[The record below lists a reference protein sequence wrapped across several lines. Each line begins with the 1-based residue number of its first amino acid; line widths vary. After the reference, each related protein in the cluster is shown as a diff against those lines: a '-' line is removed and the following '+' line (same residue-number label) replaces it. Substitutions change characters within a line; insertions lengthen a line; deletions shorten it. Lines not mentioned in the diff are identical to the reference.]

1 MSTSTRP
8 ESTRDYSALMH
19 CDDAGPWLAE
29 AVAQVKHWLRE
40 KGFDV
45 DLDASADHST
55 ATATLAVRR
64 LESGNAVDLR
74 IQLVEEQVTG
84 TWTTEFIAHD
94 EPGTND
100 WISLVVSN
108 SEGRFVSVPR
118 VAKYLMQV
126 VHLRDGLIEF
136 SDRPH
141 VFGPERLDE
150 LVELLTDNARH
161 GPIFVAGTNENIP
174 FPAFAEKLSV
184 WTKEIY
190 GLGQVILLTPDATA
204 AFIDRAGAM
213 ATSPWT
219 IRTYQPGVQFDDP
232 LDSRRHR
239 ILGTTRLASQKDAAI
254 RILLGDVARQQAAT
268 RPLDPVLRSTR
279 RRFERFENRR
289 LVEEV
294 VVPPVAAEIAA
305 PLPPAPSQP
314 AQAQPAPSETEPDVA
329 PIDSSETE
337 PSATPPKPSEIGLV
351 KRILGL
357 KEITEQALVDLVAR
371 ARQWGADRASAQAL
385 QGRVDELLSTVE
397 QLEDANTELLDALD
411 DEQGANEL
419 LRVELDDRDGRINW
433 LQSRLKERGDYEAAY
448 LGIPS
453 EFLIER
459 PGSFEE
465 LLDRIESIETV
476 SFTGNT
482 SDVLRLNQIDTNDAA
497 LRTAWDAVLALTDYA
512 KARANGDCEAGLDH
526 YLKHTPSGY
535 RTMPYR
541 RFAPRETGT
550 TMSAF
555 GKERIFP
562 VPTSIQP
569 SGEVEMMAHFKLAR
583 IGRVSPR
590 MHIFDGHPTEPCTYI
605 GYIGPHLPIVQTR

>member
-1 MSTSTRP
+1 MTTSPRP

-19 CDDAGPWLAE
+19 CGDTGPWLAE

-55 ATATLAVRR
+55 AAATLAVRR

-150 LVELLTDNARH
+150 LVELLTDDARH
-161 GPIFVAGTNENIP
+161 GPVFVAGTNENIP

-190 GLGQVILLTPDATA
+190 GLGQVILLTPDATT

-219 IRTYQPGVQFDDP
+219 IRTYQPGARLDDP

-289 LVEEV
+289 LVEDV
-294 VVPPVAAEIAA
+294 VVPPAAADI
-305 PLPPAPSQP
+305 PPSHLPQPGPSE
-314 AQAQPAPSETEPDVA
+314 AQPHVA
-329 PIDSSETE
+329 PVDSPETG
-337 PSATPPKPSEIGLV
+337 PSTTPPKPPEIGLV

-357 KEITEQALVDLVAR
+357 NEITEQALVDLAAR
-371 ARQWGADRASAQAL
+371 ARQWGADRTSAQAL

-411 DEQGANEL
+411 DEQGTNEL
-419 LRVELDDRDGRINW
+419 LRVELDDRDGKVNW

-448 LGIPS
+448 LGMPS

-465 LLDRIESIETV
+465 LLDRIESIESV
-476 SFTGNT
+476 SFTGSA
-482 SDVLRLNQIDTNDAA
+482 SDVLRLSQIDTNDAA
-497 LRTAWDAVLALTDYA
+497 LRTAWDAVLILADYA
-512 KARANGDCEAGLDH
+512 KARANGDCASGLDH
-526 YLKHTPSGY
+526 YLKHTPTGY
-535 RTMPYR
+535 RTVSSNK
-541 RFAPRETGT
+541 FGDTETGI
-550 TMSAF
+550 TMRRF

-562 VPTSIQP
+562 VPTSVHPAGQ
-569 SGEVEMMAHFKLAR
+569 VEMKAHFKLAR
-583 IGRVSPR
+583 IGMTSPR
-590 MHIFDGHPTEPCTYI
+590 MHIYDGHPAEPCVFI
-605 GYIGPHLPIVQTR
+605 GYIGPHLTNTQTR

>member
-1 MSTSTRP
+1 MTTSPRP
-8 ESTRDYSALMH
+8 ESTRDYSALLH
-19 CDDAGPWLAE
+19 CGDTGPWLAE

-55 ATATLAVRR
+55 AAATLAVRR

-150 LVELLTDNARH
+150 LVELLTDDARH
-161 GPIFVAGTNENIP
+161 GPVFVAGTNENIP

-190 GLGQVILLTPDATA
+190 GLGQVILLTPDATT

-219 IRTYQPGVQFDDP
+219 IRTYQPGARLDDP

-289 LVEEV
+289 LVEDV
-294 VVPPVAAEIAA
+294 VVPPAAADI
-305 PLPPAPSQP
+305 PPSHLPQPGPSE
-314 AQAQPAPSETEPDVA
+314 AQPHVA
-329 PIDSSETE
+329 PVDSPETGK
-337 PSATPPKPSEIGLV
+337 STTPPKPPEIGLV

-357 KEITEQALVDLVAR
+357 NEITEQALVDLAAR
-371 ARQWGADRASAQAL
+371 ARQWGADRTSAQAL

-411 DEQGANEL
+411 DEQGTNEL
-419 LRVELDDRDGRINW
+419 LRVELDDRDGKVNW

-448 LGIPS
+448 LGMPS

-465 LLDRIESIETV
+465 LLDRIESIESV
-476 SFTGNT
+476 SFTGSA
-482 SDVLRLNQIDTNDAA
+482 SDVLRLSQIDTNDAA
-497 LRTAWDAVLALTDYA
+497 LRTAWDAVLILADYA
-512 KARANGDCEAGLDH
+512 KARANGDCASGLDH
-526 YLKHTPSGY
+526 YLKHTPTGY
-535 RTMPYR
+535 RTVSSNK
-541 RFAPRETGT
+541 FGDTETGI
-550 TMSAF
+550 TMRRF

-562 VPTSIQP
+562 VPTSVHPAGQ
-569 SGEVEMMAHFKLAR
+569 VEMKAHFKLAR
-583 IGRVSPR
+583 IGMTSPR
-590 MHIFDGHPTEPCTYI
+590 MHIYDGHPAEPCVFI
-605 GYIGPHLPIVQTR
+605 GYIGPHLTNTQTR

>member
-1 MSTSTRP
+1 MTTSPRP

-19 CDDAGPWLAE
+19 CGDTGPWLAE

-55 ATATLAVRR
+55 AAATLAVRR

-150 LVELLTDNARH
+150 LVELLTDDARH
-161 GPIFVAGTNENIP
+161 GPVFVAGTNENIP

-190 GLGQVILLTPDATA
+190 GLGQVILLTPDATT

-219 IRTYQPGVQFDDP
+219 IRTYQPGARLDDP

-289 LVEEV
+289 LVEDV
-294 VVPPVAAEIAA
+294 VVPPAAADI
-305 PLPPAPSQP
+305 PPSHLPQPGPSE
-314 AQAQPAPSETEPDVA
+314 AQPHVA
-329 PIDSSETE
+329 PVDSPETGK
-337 PSATPPKPSEIGLV
+337 STTPPKPPEIGLV

-357 KEITEQALVDLVAR
+357 NEITEQALVDLAAR
-371 ARQWGADRASAQAL
+371 ARQWGADRTSAQAL

-411 DEQGANEL
+411 DEQGTNEL
-419 LRVELDDRDGRINW
+419 LRVELDDRDGKVNW

-448 LGIPS
+448 LGMPS

-465 LLDRIESIETV
+465 LLDRIESIESV
-476 SFTGNT
+476 SFTGSA
-482 SDVLRLNQIDTNDAA
+482 SDVLRLSQIDTNDAA
-497 LRTAWDAVLALTDYA
+497 LRTAWDAVLILADYA
-512 KARANGDCEAGLDH
+512 KARANGDCASGLDH
-526 YLKHTPSGY
+526 YLKHTPTGY
-535 RTMPYR
+535 RTVSSNK
-541 RFAPRETGT
+541 FGDTETGI
-550 TMSAF
+550 TMRRF

-562 VPTSIQP
+562 VPTSVHPAGQ
-569 SGEVEMMAHFKLAR
+569 VEMKAHFKLAR
-583 IGRVSPR
+583 IGMTSPR
-590 MHIFDGHPTEPCTYI
+590 MHIYDGHPAEPCVFI
-605 GYIGPHLPIVQTR
+605 GYIGPHLTNTQTR